1 MSDRH
6 ETSNAEFISD
16 FTKWLFQET
25 GVVKVIS
32 TTHHREGES
41 APLELYRIKDDLVS
55 DLRTRPYRPL
65 LNKSPQTYSLTVA
78 AHYTTP
84 NGTSYWGPWH
94 ADDVQMDFTMLDP
107 HIRTAL
113 KEDKSVSPSVGTT
126 YTAKFRAPDRHGVFK
141 FVVEYWRPG

>member
-1 MSDRH
+1 VFRESRP
-6 ETSNAEFISD
+6 
-16 FTKWLFQET
+16 
-25 GVVKVIS
+25 
-32 TTHHREGES
+32 HRS
-41 APLELYRIKDDLVS
+41 
-55 DLRTRPYRPL
+55 L
-65 LNKSPQTYSLTVA
+65 LNTSPQTYSMTVA

-84 NGTSYWGPWH
+84 NGTSCWGPWH

-113 KEDKSVSPSVGTT
+113 KEDKSVSPEVGTT